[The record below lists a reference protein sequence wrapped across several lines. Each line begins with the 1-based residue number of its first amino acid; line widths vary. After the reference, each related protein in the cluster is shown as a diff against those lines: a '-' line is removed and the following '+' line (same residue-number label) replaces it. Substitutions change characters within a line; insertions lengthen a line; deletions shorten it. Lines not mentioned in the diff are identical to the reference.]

1 MTKKN
6 KHQLFLVHIYILSKV
21 SIPSSSTTRWNKRAW
36 HMVIHIC
43 FFFFFLFSFWELI
56 ISVLISVNSK
66 VRSVKMW
73 NSCTMNAVTVKVKVK
88 VKKIEAPSA
97 PWGGGGREREWEA
110 QNCKRQNAPFW
121 SRKTQLTRSLYGLL
135 FKPVAQNETV
145 TTMSHSQPMGARQH
159 NWLYCPGF
167 LTTTLVS
174 TIPFP
179 LTLTTCLLFLS
190 LSLSLCLC
198 VRLCSHS
205 YFSCPCIHRKRF
217 IIYITKITKIES
229 CKYCTK
235 NTKYTPSSLP
245 RYAFLFIS
253 LKWTLFRVSCKIFF
267 CFCFLSFFHWLEKR
281 KNWGWEKEKV
291 YTNWNGE
298 R

>member
-1 MTKKN
+1 MK
-6 KHQLFLVHIYILSKV
+6 QLHNECCNSESESEREEDRSAV
-21 SIPSSSTTRWNKRAW
+21 SP
-36 HMVIHIC
+36 VG
-43 FFFFFLFSFWELI
+43 EG
-56 ISVLISVNSK
+56 
-66 VRSVKMW
+66 
-73 NSCTMNAVTVKVKVK
+73 
-88 VKKIEAPSA
+88 
-97 PWGGGGREREWEA
+97 WGGGGREREWET

-235 NTKYTPSSLP
+235 NTKYTPSSLL